1 MRHRAY
7 NVVNEGIIGR
17 LSATIDTIDGVIS
30 NMDFRYR
37 MTGKLKM
44 PFVEEGAY
52 LNFSGLY
59 DDIEDWNF
67 LVQVGNDSIVAPI
80 FMSHL
85 TLYQNSLISF
95 SKDPV
100 TQKHRFRFLL
110 NGHLSADDRLKTNYI
125 SKLKM

>member
-1 MRHRAY
+1 
-7 NVVNEGIIGR
+7 
-17 LSATIDTIDGVIS
+17 
-30 NMDFRYR
+30 
-37 MTGKLKM
+37 M
-44 PFVEEGAY
+44 PFVEEGAF

-95 SKDPV
+95 SKD
-100 TQKHRFRFLL
+100 
-110 NGHLSADDRLKTNYI
+110 RLHKKAQI
-125 SKLKM
+125 